1 MFNSDLM
8 LEIKQKY
15 SSMSK
20 GQKSIADYIMN
31 DYDKAA
37 FMTAGNL
44 GKAVGVSESTVVR
57 FACALGFDGYPKLQK
72 HLQAII
78 KNKLT
83 NVQKLNLMEGYDS
96 EKIIDIVLK
105 QDIANLRNSREA
117 LDVTALEQIVEDMIN
132 ARNIYVIGLR
142 SSAPLAN
149 FFVYYLGYIFDNVRA
164 VSQITS
170 DVFAQLVHV
179 KKSDVVIGLG
189 FPRYS
194 NLTVNGIEFA
204 KARGAKIITITDN
217 KLSPLYDLADI
228 SILAKSDMNSFV
240 DSFVAPLSIINAI
253 IIMIGLR
260 KKEQLMENF
269 ITMEK
274 KWHEHNIYARE
285 DLILP
290 TAGDQFECE
299 E

>member
-1 MFNSDLM
+1 MENSDL
-8 LEIKQKY
+8 LLDIKNKY

-20 GQKSIADYIMN
+20 GQKSIANFIIN
-31 DYDKAA
+31 EYDKAA

-44 GKAVGVSESTVVR
+44 GKTVGVSESTVVR

-96 EKIIDIVLK
+96 EKILDIVLK
-105 QDIANLRNSREA
+105 QDIANLRNTRET
-117 LDVTALEQIVEDMIN
+117 LDVNLIEDVVDCMLSAKN
-132 ARNIYVIGLR
+132 LYVIGLR
-142 SSAPLAN
+142 SSAPLVN
-149 FFVYYLGYIFDNVRA
+149 FFVYYLGYILDNLRP

-170 DVFAQLVHV
+170 DIFAQLVHV
-179 KKSDVVIGLG
+179 KKDDVVIGIG

-194 NLTVNGIEFA
+194 SQTVRGVDFA
-204 KARGAKIITITDN
+204 KSRGAKIISITDN
-217 KLSPLYDLADI
+217 KLSPLYELADL

-253 IIMIGLR
+253 IIMLGIKR
-260 KKEQLMENF
+260 KEQLLTNF
-269 ITMEK
+269 AIMEK
-274 KWHEHNIYARE
+274 KWHDYSIYARE
-285 DLILP
+285 DMLQNQTEIE
-290 TAGDQFECE
+290 Q
-299 E
+299 